1 MSALQPNYTAPNYVN
16 DTVEVFRTCPE
27 YIDQR
32 GGQDI
37 TVIGRNFFD
46 TDLLQCK
53 FTACRSNSSVA
64 THREEPQICAVPN
77 QHTDS
82 EGTPSATRCGDTFVR
97 ENSEEIQQIWEKLPS
112 AKDKDNNWV
121 WPRTNQGASSPRCP
135 DGRTA
140 EQGELAVARED
151 FPTGPGHARRQCS
164 EKEQF
169 LMFGDKDVE
178 CDLLPGV
185 SPNAFGGQ

>member
-1 MSALQPNYTAPNYVN
+1 MRRSAQVSALQPNYTAPNYIN

-64 THREEPQICAVPN
+64 AWTS
-77 QHTDS
+77 TS
-82 EGTPSATRCGDTFVR
+82 
-97 ENSEEIQQIWEKLPS
+97 
-112 AKDKDNNWV
+112 
-121 WPRTNQGASSPRCP
+121 
-135 DGRTA
+135 
-140 EQGELAVARED
+140 
-151 FPTGPGHARRQCS
+151 
-164 EKEQF
+164 
-169 LMFGDKDVE
+169 
-178 CDLLPGV
+178 V
-185 SPNAFGGQ
+185 SIAP

>member
-1 MSALQPNYTAPNYVN
+1 MSRRRRSTQVMPVNVSALQPNYTAPNYIN

-27 YIDQR
+27 YVDQK
-32 GGQDI
+32 GGQEI

-82 EGTPSATRCGDTFVR
+82 EGTPSATRCGDTMVR
-97 ENSEEIQQIWEKLPS
+97 DCVEINPCVGAHAAVLARSSNEEP
-112 AKDKDNNWV
+112 A
-121 WPRTNQGASSPRCP
+121 SPRHRA
-135 DGRTA
+135 DIMKM
-140 EQGELAVARED
+140 
-151 FPTGPGHARRQCS
+151 ARRSTRRFCT
-164 EKEQF
+164 
-169 LMFGDKDVE
+169 
-178 CDLLPGV
+178 
-185 SPNAFGGQ
+185 NAP